1 MHVQFY
7 LLRESQ
13 YTLADKLRGIKII
26 NGTGIHSG
34 ENNTAEL
41 L

>member
-13 YTLADKLRGIKII
+13 YALAVRLQGKKVIH
-26 NGTGIHSG
+26 GTGIHSG